1 RAERRQV
8 EPFPD
13 LLLNL
18 FAAPGRVDRD
28 HALFAA
34 EDLKY
39 RVGLLV
45 VLPQPDRERLLGAVL
60 PGHQRRAANITAA
73 GDARAAGD
81 PVVVHPAARA
91 QPPGEHAP
99 ADLAVGQVEV
109 DHAVD
114 VIALEE

>member
-1 RAERRQV
+1 MTADGLSTTGHRPGAAAGAAWRCADRAPNHAPTAAARRLQGLIGHALAGRQRAIRAERRQV

-18 FAAPGRVDRD
+18 FAAPGRVDCD

-45 VLPQPDRERLLGAVL
+45 VLP
-60 PGHQRRAANITAA
+60 
-73 GDARAAGD
+73 
-81 PVVVHPAARA
+81 
-91 QPPGEHAP
+91 
-99 ADLAVGQVEV
+99 
-109 DHAVD
+109 
-114 VIALEE
+114 